1 MESRTIRQPRPCRL
15 FEHIPNPPANKRTSW
30 CAPQFPIWRHFSQEE
45 RKTIKEFTLQSLLT
59 QGLESHD
66 SLRSICLKEH
76 FADESSQDSLVFPVI
91 TAWFLSQEMP
101 NSPGLCFFSW
111 IPCPCG
117 YIHGCMWQ
125 FVLSDWDSLS
135 GLAGRCLDSLVV
147 AGLAGR
153 CWDTWLGAV
162 ASDLFIYKRLFV
174 CLSVH
179 TYIRT

>member
-1 MESRTIRQPRPCRL
+1 
-15 FEHIPNPPANKRTSW
+15 
-30 CAPQFPIWRHFSQEE
+30 
-45 RKTIKEFTLQSLLT
+45 
-59 QGLESHD
+59 
-66 SLRSICLKEH
+66 
-76 FADESSQDSLVFPVI
+76 
-91 TAWFLSQEMP
+91 
-101 NSPGLCFFSW
+101 
-111 IPCPCG
+111 
-117 YIHGCMWQ
+117 MWQ

-174 CLSVH
+174 SLSVH

>member
-59 QGLESHD
+59 QGLESHN

-101 NSPGLCFFSW
+101 NSLGLCFFVLDSVSVRIYPW
-111 IPCPCG
+111 LYVAVCIVG
-117 YIHGCMWQ
+117 LG
-125 FVLSDWDSLS
+125 FVVWTRWSLS
-135 GLAGRCLDSLVV
+135 GLAGRCWACRPLL
-147 AGLAGR
+147 GYLAGSGSK
-153 CWDTWLGAV
+153 WLV
-162 ASDLFIYKRLFV
+162 YL
-174 CLSVH
+174 
-179 TYIRT
+179 